1 MAEIKGTNVAS
12 KIVPY
17 TDSDEYATHDEEYG
31 RGGYRTVNTVDEMNA
46 IPADRRKEGMLVYVK
61 NDKYYRL
68 NSSNEFVD
76 AGIINGDSNGSNN
89 IKVLTTS
96 SLFERNRD
104 NVITLNASDTTIIKS
119 LFNNQYKNVQLYYLG
134 ANSIYPVNVYSA
146 SFSSTSPS
154 TGNKVFL
161 STTSHTGVPNGEVIT
176 YSNSTDTFK
185 TGSNSQ
191 ISNEIVVDNYNLSQN
206 GYVKFQTGLMIQWGT
221 RVGAT
226 GGAINL
232 YFPTSFYNT
241 DYNIYFTGAVNNTSE
256 SFIYAPGYDLNGKYT
271 SYCRVLTRGINST
284 PAIVWTSWNFTWL
297 AIGRWK

>member
-1 MAEIKGTNVAS
+1 MADIKGTNVAS

-17 TDSDEYATHDEEYG
+17 TTSDNYATHDEEYG
-31 RGGYRTVNTVDEMNA
+31 RGGYRTVNTVAEMNA
-46 IPADRRKEGMLVYVK
+46 IPSDRRKEGMLVYVK

-68 NSSNEFVD
+68 NSSNIFVD
-76 AGIINGDSNGSNN
+76 AGIINGDSSGSNN

-96 SLFERNRD
+96 SLFERKRN

-154 TGNKVFL
+154 TGNNVFL

-191 ISNEIVVDNYNLSQN
+191 ISNEIVVDNYNLTQN
-206 GYVKFQTGLMIQWGT
+206 GYVKFQTGLMIQWGYNKFNGS
-221 RVGAT
+221 VIS
-226 GGAINL
+226 INL
-232 YFPTSFYNT
+232 PISFYNSS
-241 DYNIYFTGAVNNTSE
+241 YNVFMTFNYNSDPVITAYTV
-256 SFIYAPGYDLNGKYT
+256 GKST
-271 SYCRVLTRGINST
+271 SYFQAKSRGVVAGNPPIFVST
-284 PAIVWTSWNFTWL
+284 TEYFQWF

>member
-1 MAEIKGTNVAS
+1 MADIKGTNVAS

-17 TDSDEYATHDEEYG
+17 TTSDNYATHDEEYG
-31 RGGYRTVNTVDEMNA
+31 RGGYRTVNTVTEMNA

-68 NSSNEFVD
+68 NSSNTFVD
-76 AGIINGDSNGSNN
+76 AGIINGASSGSSN

-96 SLFERNRD
+96 SLFERNRN

-154 TGNKVFL
+154 TDNKVFL

-206 GYVKFQTGLMIQWGT
+206 GYVKFQTGLMIQWGQNT
-221 RVGAT
+221 SGTTSERT
-226 GGAINL
+226 IYL
-232 YFPTSFYNT
+232 PTSF
-241 DYNIYFTGAVNNTSE
+241 FNTSYVV
-256 SFIYAPGYDLNGKYT
+256 I
-271 SYCRVLTRGINST
+271 
-284 PAIVWTSWNFTWL
+284 PAIFGNGTSIEYAIYSSALISKNTSSFVAANRFFNGSYGYSGLAMSWF